1 MPSIAEIRQQY
12 PQYAD
17 MSDEDLADRLHQK
30 FYADMPR
37 DEFDLKAGIV
47 KVEEP
52 SIADSLARQAGLT
65 GRAVARGVGTFGD
78 IANTITNLGIAGI
91 NKVHEAVT
99 SPTLSELIVGRQP
112 LIKPLPMLTDE
123 IDRSQVFPKPEN
135 ATERWVGRIGEE
147 VVANALPLAPARV
160 LARGMP
166 GAAPTVTQNV
176 SRLIADSPATDLAVG
191 VGAGVAGQAADELAP
206 DSPMARLLAPVLGG
220 VVGGVGFAG
229 AARAIREAVARR
241 QGVAPEAIP
250 EDIAPAD
257 LAVVLADENDLLH
270 VARGA
275 GIESADD
282 PRLGVLRERLAARR
296 EAEAVRPAD
305 PQAVDIDQVRAQQE
319 AVAAGEMDPAAAS
332 LPQPRAPLPEVIRQ
346 GEQVA
351 PPVDAP
357 TQAPPYRVPGE
368 AIDPGTQAG
377 FEANGGRAAVEQKSL
392 PSPDMPAG
400 RPTEMTPEQI
410 AQAQA
415 RGAAEAAPPRVAEG
429 VSSPPERLVVP
440 TERAPQTPE
449 QVQGQREAGEA
460 FRAAEVQRDRAGAEV
475 RDTQPAARPEGAN
488 AQSVMIDDGFP
499 VQVVSRTMEP
509 DARGRVVEVATVR
522 RYDPRTGQPEADAV
536 DYKVPVRDLKSSQY
550 AAQPRQ
556 AQDFVERAKAPAAPE
571 LPRTEAQPV
580 RREPAQTYR
589 ATDADPNTQFPGAS
603 SEGPGAAG
611 ARATPD
617 APPDGG
623 PGPAQGRSP
632 IPEQA
637 APGEGARFKDWSAAE
652 AEFRAREQY
661 RQEAGAKAREKDAG
675 QRAREQAEQKYQKTR
690 TSNRPQDLDADQR
703 YPIDEFGFVRSD
715 KGGPIKFSDQKQ
727 AARWI
732 VGEGQK
738 KSVDQHFEIENH
750 PSGGFTVRERGRNPG
765 PGGEPPKGAKSDTKG
780 PSDPPQGGQTGR
792 STAAE
797 PVRTSA
803 GDRGGA
809 ERATDAASDGPRA
822 PSDDAPKPSGEKAP
836 KLVVAR
842 RMDDGSVVYG
852 KPGEMH
858 AALVR
863 DGEQFVGN
871 NKVADQMGF
880 AEPGGPF
887 MSRREALDFTRKN
900 EPERSKVKYEKYGL
914 EGNDYLGGP
923 EGAAR
928 VRRDAEA
935 NEKPHVA
942 EAGDVIGHLTQRSAT
957 FYSNPIGDPQVWKSV
972 GRLIG
977 RSSEWLTANVKDSLT
992 SIAEIKAASDPSK
1005 GVTRN
1010 VIETPRYIAR
1020 ALLMSN
1026 DGRLR
1031 SLARRTKIKEF
1042 EEIADLVQPTGTA
1055 GREAVGRGY
1064 QEAFHARVR
1073 ERHNEVSNILGKLAE
1088 DRGAMQQVRKMVLA
1102 GQSNDTPIGK
1112 AAAAVTKMLKEEL
1125 DYRRA
1130 GGVETGQT
1138 KNYFP
1143 RMLDTLEVVKTAN
1156 QFEKELIGEYR
1167 KTGLARADAEAAA
1180 KEMVE
1185 KILSSQ
1191 AGADAL
1197 DFQAFGKTAR
1207 SEKARSFGPSADT
1220 SLAPWLVKDPVD
1232 ALMRYIASTTKRVEL
1247 AKRFGAENEKIDGLI
1262 KGIIEKG
1269 GREFAGEAISAWQAA
1284 TGQLRADRVNG
1295 RVQNFLSWVRVEQT
1309 LGLLEKA
1316 AISSVNDLIG
1326 PMIRSGKV
1334 SDLPKVLAGYV
1345 KQMSGHG
1352 IEARERAEILGII
1365 GKGYEGAMMARSGV
1379 EPTTRMQELL
1389 MRKFFLANLLEQHTH
1404 SVRVANLGLLEAET
1418 RTYARDIMENRRGKG
1433 VAARRLE
1440 ELGIPRSEQKGF
1452 SQWLLSSEDL
1462 PDAKTVRADE
1472 GFAGMYRTAM
1482 IRGSSFIID
1491 PNAALKPWLASHPV
1505 GGLVFHLQSFNYAFT
1520 KMLYRIGGEVYTAAT
1535 NKNWRTGEKAGL
1547 DPLERLAVAKVALA
1561 LPVMYAV
1568 GYGVQAGR
1576 DEAGDAI
1583 GELLTGHKA
1592 ETRKEKTALEKVME
1606 AGSRAG
1612 IFGALDPVIN
1622 AISNTRYGKDPLVA
1636 LLGPTAGTLSSTM
1649 KTVLAKDSDRTFTK
1663 ERNLAGAAYSLF
1675 VEPAVNAG
1683 ISLTSPSPWLSF
1695 ALMAGGSGNPAIKNA
1710 WQTMWGGPATPK
1722 PQSGGSATPG
1732 GRTGRESSRSTRQ
1745 STR

>member
-1 MPSIAEIRQQY
+1 MPSIAEIRQKY

-17 MSDEDLADRLHQK
+17 MSDTDLADRLHQR

-37 DEFDLKAGIV
+37 DEFDV
-47 KVEEP
+47 KVGLVPVQEP
-52 SIADSLARQAGLT
+52 SLAGELSRQMGLT
-65 GRAVARGVGTFGD
+65 GRAVARGVGAFGD
-78 IANTITNLGIAGI
+78 IANTITNLGIAGG
-91 NKVHEAVT
+91 NKVAGTEI
-99 SPTLSELIVGRQP
+99 S
-112 LIKPLPMLTDE
+112 PLPMLTDE
-123 IDRSQVFPKPEN
+123 IDRSGAFPTPRNE
-135 ATERWVGRIGEE
+135 TEKWVGRIGQE
-147 VVANALPLAPARV
+147 VVSNAVPLAPARI
-160 LARGMP
+160 LARGLP
-166 GAAPTVTQNV
+166 GAASTVTQNV

-191 VGAGVAGQAADELAP
+191 VGAGVAGQAAEELAP
-206 DSPMARLLAPVLGG
+206 ESPMAQMLAPILGG

-241 QGVAPEAIP
+241 KGVAPETIP
-250 EDIAPAD
+250 DAVEPAD
-257 LAVVLADENDLLH
+257 LAAILSNEGDLLA

-282 PRLGVLRERLAARR
+282 PRLGVLRERLEARR
-296 EAEAVRPAD
+296 QAEAARPAD
-305 PQAVDIDQVRAQQE
+305 PQSVDLDQVRAQQD
-319 AVAAGEMDPAAAS
+319 AIAAGEMDPAAAS
-332 LPQPRAPLPEVIRQ
+332 LPQPRQPPPEVIRQ

-351 PPVDAP
+351 PPADAP

-377 FEANGGRAAVEQKSL
+377 FEANGGRAAVEQKAL
-392 PSPDMPAG
+392 PAPDAPAP
-400 RPTEMTPEQI
+400 RPTSMSDTEI
-410 AQAQA
+410 AQARA
-415 RGAAEAAPPRVAEG
+415 RAEAEAAPPRTTEP
-429 VSSPPERLVVP
+429 SQPPERMVAP
-440 TERAPQTPE
+440 EGRAPQTPE
-449 QVQGQREAGEA
+449 QVQSQREAGEA
-460 FRAAEVQRDRAGAEV
+460 FRAADVQRERVGAEV
-475 RDTQPAARPEGAN
+475 RDTQPAARPEGTN
-488 AQSVMIDDGFP
+488 AQAVMLDDGFP
-499 VQVVSRTMEP
+499 VQVISRAMEP
-509 DARGRVVEVATVR
+509 DASGRVREVATVR
-522 RYDPRTGQPEADAV
+522 RYDPRTGQPEVDAV
-536 DYKVPVRDLKSSQY
+536 DYKVPVRDLKSKQY
-550 AAQPRQ
+550 AAEPRQ
-556 AQDFVERAKAPAAPE
+556 AQDFVERAKAPPAPE

-580 RREPAQTYR
+580 RREPAQTFR
-589 ATDADPNTQFPGAS
+589 ATEPDPNTQFPGAS

-611 ARATPD
+611 ARPTPD
-617 APPDGG
+617 APPEGG

-675 QRAREQAEQKYQKTR
+675 QRAREQAEQKYQKTK
-690 TSNRPQDLDADQR
+690 TSNTPQDLDADGR
-703 YPIDEFGFVRSD
+703 YPIDEFGFVRSN
-715 KGGPIKFSDQKQ
+715 KGGPIKFADQKQ

-765 PGGEPPKGAKSDTKG
+765 PKEPPPGGAKAEGTKNEGPSEPPK
-780 PSDPPQGGQTGR
+780 GGQTGR

-809 ERATDAASDGPRA
+809 ERATDAASNGPRA
-822 PSDDAPKPSGEKAP
+822 PSDDLSPKGNK
-836 KLVVAR
+836 
-842 RMDDGSVVYG
+842 DGVSPAG
-852 KPGEMH
+852 
-858 AALVR
+858 
-863 DGEQFVGN
+863 D
-871 NKVADQMGF
+871 
-880 AEPGGPF
+880 
-887 MSRREALDFTRKN
+887 T
-900 EPERSKVKYEKYGL
+900 
-914 EGNDYLGGP
+914 
-923 EGAAR
+923 
-928 VRRDAEA
+928 
-935 NEKPHVA
+935 EKPHV
-942 EAGDVIGHLTQRSAT
+942 GDALETVSKLTQRSAT
-957 FYSNPIGDPQVWKSV
+957 FYSNPLGDPEVWGSV

-977 RSSEWLTANVKDSLT
+977 RSTEWLTANVRDSLT
-992 SIAEIKAASDPSK
+992 HIADIKSSSEGGK
-1005 GVTRN
+1005 GAVRN

-1031 SLARRTKIKEF
+1031 SLGRRTGIKEF
-1042 EEIADLVQPTGTA
+1042 EQIADLVQPTGTA
-1055 GREAVGRGY
+1055 GREAVARGY

-1073 ERHNEVSNILGKLAE
+1073 ERHNEISSILGKLAE
-1088 DRGAMQQVRKMVLA
+1088 DKAAMQQVRKMVLS
-1102 GQSNDTPIGK
+1102 GQSADTPIGR
-1112 AAAAVTKMLKEEL
+1112 AAAAVTKLLKEEL

-1130 GGVETGQT
+1130 GGVETGSV

-1143 RMLDTLEVVKTAN
+1143 RMLDTLEVVKSPDK
-1156 QFEKELIGEYR
+1156 FEKALIGEYQ
-1167 KTGLARADAEAAA
+1167 KTGLARADAETAA

-1185 KILSSQ
+1185 RILSSQ

-1197 DFQAFGKTAR
+1197 DFRAFGKGAR
-1207 SEKARSFGPSADT
+1207 AEKARSFGASADT
-1220 SLAPWLVKDPVD
+1220 ALAPWLVKEPVD
-1232 ALMRYIASTTKRVEL
+1232 ALMRYVASTTKRVEL
-1247 AKRFGAENEKIDGLI
+1247 AKRFGAADEKINDLI

-1326 PMIRSGKV
+1326 PMMRSGKV
-1334 SDLPKVLAGYV
+1334 SDLPKVLGGYV
-1345 KQMSGHG
+1345 KQMAGYG
-1352 IEARERAEILGII
+1352 IEARERAEIMGII

-1389 MRKFFLANLLEQHTH
+1389 MRKFFVANLLEQHTH
-1404 SVRVANLGLLEAET
+1404 SARVANLGLLEAET
-1418 RTYARDIMENRRGKG
+1418 RTYARDIMDGRRGKN

-1440 ELGIPRSEQKGF
+1440 ELGIPRDKQTGF
-1452 SQWLLSSEDL
+1452 SQWLLSNESL

-1520 KMLYRIGGEVYTAAT
+1520 KMLYRIGGEAYTAVT
-1535 NKNWRTGEKAGL
+1535 NKNWRTGEGAGL
-1547 DPLERLAVAKVALA
+1547 DPMERLAVAKVALA

-1568 GYGVQAGR
+1568 GYGIQAGR
-1576 DEAGDAI
+1576 DEASDAL

-1592 ETRKEKTALEKVME
+1592 ETRKEKSGFERAVE

-1612 IFGALDPVIN
+1612 MFGALDPVVN

-1636 LLGPTAGTLSSTM
+1636 LLGPTAGTLSSSM

-1710 WQTMWGGPATPK
+1710 WQTMFGGPETPK
-1722 PQSGGSATPG
+1722 PGSGGSATPP
-1732 GRTGRESSRSTRQ
+1732 GRTGRESGRTSRTSTRP
-1745 STR
+1745 